1 MDQNE
6 VIIEYKGHLT
16 FNTTGRMLT
25 ILKTKMERDGI
36 HVSIYKRIL
45 SVVIEAL
52 ENVYKYNDQY
62 QDFRYITEKY
72 VPYFKISKNH
82 TAYYIQ
88 CDNPIKN
95 KHINKL
101 QKKLDTV
108 NSKDFE
114 GLRHLYRETISD
126 GKFSSKGGGGLGI
139 IEMAKIS
146 GNPLKY
152 KFDKINDEF
161 SYYSLTIKFD

>member
-1 MDQNE
+1 MGKQE

-25 ILKTKMERDGI
+25 ILKAKMVNDGI

-52 ENVYKYNDQY
+52 ENIYKYNDQY
-62 QDFRYITEKY
+62 QDIRFIAENYA
-72 VPYFKISKNH
+72 PYFKISRNQ
-82 TAYYIQ
+82 TAYYIN
-88 CDNPIKN
+88 CHNPIKN
-95 KHINKL
+95 EHIPALQEKL
-101 QKKLDTV
+101 EII

-114 GLRHLYRETISD
+114 GLRAMYRETISN
-126 GKFSSKGGGGLGI
+126 GKFSNKGGAGLGI

-146 GNPLKY
+146 GNPLIY
-152 KFDKINDEF
+152 SFDKINDDF
-161 SYYSLTIKFD
+161 SFYSLTIKFD